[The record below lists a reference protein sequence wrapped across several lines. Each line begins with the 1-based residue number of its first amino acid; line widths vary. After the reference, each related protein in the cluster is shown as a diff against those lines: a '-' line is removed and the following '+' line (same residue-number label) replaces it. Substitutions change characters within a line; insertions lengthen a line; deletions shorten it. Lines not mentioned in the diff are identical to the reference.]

1 MDCALMSLQKS
12 FCPTLNPEDFF
23 FQKDLQ
29 FQILHMDVWSILQ
42 FSSNFCI
49 RCEIQAKIQLFA
61 QEYPIVPKSLA
72 HKTIIS
78 PLNSHCTFAKK
89 IRFPHFLIF
98 PFGMNSSIILL
109 MIFLLS
115 LFIELF
121 VLYWSIA
128 NQQCCDSFRWTA
140 EGLYPFNTVV
150 SIVYFFEIL
159 YI

>member
-29 FQILHMDVWSILQ
+29 FQILHLDVWSTLQ

-89 IRFPHFLIF
+89 IRFPHFLISLL
-98 PFGMNSSIILL
+98 GMNSSIILL

-121 VLYWSIA
+121 VLYWNIA
-128 NQQCCDSFRWTA
+128 TQQCCDSFRWIA
-140 EGLYPFNTVV
+140 EGLYTFNTVAP
-150 SIVYFFEIL
+150 IVYFFIF